1 VRRPAGASSTSA
13 GQFALTGYFL
23 RDMVPEVA
31 LPLEAPEIQELRFGR
46 LLALTRQVLTHFM
59 HEEVTKVGL
68 ERVAVGLSGGS
79 RLRAGGR
86 TGGRGAR
93 GPQQQNSSNN
103 STWKFARSR
112 SRR

>member
-1 VRRPAGASSTSA
+1 
-13 GQFALTGYFL
+13 
-23 RDMVPEVA
+23 MVPEVA

-59 HEEVTKVGL
+59 HEEVTEEVTKVGL
-68 ERVAVGLSGGS
+68 ERVVVGLSGGS

-93 GPQQQNSSNN
+93 GPQQQNSS
-103 STWKFARSR
+103 TWKFARSR